1 MWELIANIFLGLNLI
16 AAPIKAWPFITMV
29 NDSQVKIEVVS
40 FQSDAKVPQKKD
52 LHNWGV
58 KISAKSAAVLDIDS
72 DTVLWQK
79 NGDEQR
85 SIASITKL
93 MTMLVFLE
101 HKPAWDTEITMEAS
115 DEVSGAIPNILRGET
130 VTVNDLFHAAL
141 IASDNNAVN
150 ALVRSTGLEKD
161 DFVNL
166 MNKKAVDLG
175 LHKTVFADV
184 TGLTDDNRSTAK
196 EVLQFAKI
204 ALANFDIVQAAEKK
218 VYNFTDQN
226 NKNHKII
233 STNKLLDSY
242 LNIVAGKTGFINA
255 AGYCLVSEAK
265 GEQGQ
270 KIIGVVLGSDTHDG
284 RFVDLK
290 ILLGWTLEN
299 FSWF

>member
-16 AAPIKAWPFITMV
+16 AAPIKVWPFISLV
-29 NDSQVKIEVVS
+29 NDSQVKMEVIS
-40 FQSDAKVPQKKD
+40 FQNDAKVPQKKD

-58 KISAKSAAVLDIDS
+58 EIGAQSAAVLDIDS
-72 DTVLWQK
+72 NTVLWQK
-79 NGDEQR
+79 NADEQR

-101 HKPAWDTEITMEAS
+101 HNKNWDHEITMEAS
-115 DEVSGAIPNILRGET
+115 DEVYGDVPNILRGET
-130 VTVNDLFHAAL
+130 VNVRDAFFTAL
-141 IASDNNAVN
+141 MDSDNNAVN
-150 ALVRSTGLEKD
+150 ALVRSTGIEKK

-166 MNKKAVDLG
+166 MNTKAEDLG
-175 LHKTVFADV
+175 LKNTHFSDV
-184 TGLTDDNRSTAK
+184 TGLSDDNVSTAK
-196 EVLQFAKI
+196 EILQLAKV
-204 ALANFDIVQAAEKK
+204 ALSQPDIILATEKK
-218 VYNFTDQN
+218 VYNFVDKN

-242 LNIVAGKTGFINA
+242 LNVLAGKTGFINA
-255 AGYCLVSEAK
+255 AGYCLVAEIE

-270 KIIGVVLGSDTHDG
+270 KLIGVVLGSTTHDD